1 MNIVVLNYF
10 FFFTLHQKRCIFKVN
25 YRTHIN
31 IKNSF
36 DKLSEKANFK
46 YETND
51 EKNYRRRLGFYN
63 EFDVGGK
70 INRKRKGEKKEE
82 NVRVLR
88 D

>member
-1 MNIVVLNYF
+1 M
-10 FFFTLHQKRCIFKVN
+10 N

-63 EFDVGGK
+63 EFDVGGGGGRLTAK
-70 INRKRKGEKKEE
+70 EKARKKKRTS
-82 NVRVLR
+82 VY
-88 D
+88 